1 MFETLRNVWKIEEL
15 RKKVLYTVFMLIL
28 YRLLC
33 VVPVPGVDLASVQEG
48 LETFSLLQFMNSIT
62 GSNLQM
68 YTIMAMGISP
78 YINASII
85 MQLLTV
91 AIPKL
96 EEMNKSGEEGRK
108 KIAQITRYVTV
119 ALGFLQAVALTSA
132 IGAQASGG
140 TFGLITIGFCMA
152 AGTAL
157 AMWIGERI
165 TENGIGNG
173 ISLLIFAGIISNF
186 ANQIAVG
193 AYNAWH
199 MPSYLLIALPVLI
212 ISLVLIVAVTCVDL
226 AERRVPV
233 QYAKRVVGRKMY
245 GGQSTHLPMK
255 VNMSGVLP
263 IIFAQSIAS
272 LPATICAFVPKWQ
285 SSWIMKHV
293 FDTTTWPYIV
303 LYFLLIIFF
312 SYFYS
317 TIQFNPIEVANNLK
331 KNGGFIPGFRAGK
344 PTSEFIQKV
353 LNKITLFGA
362 IYLSVI
368 AITPLIIS
376 ACSQAEQLTGISLGG
391 TSIIIVVGVA
401 LETVRALE
409 AQMLMRNYKGFLS

>member
-1 MFETLRNVWKIEEL
+1 MLETLRIVWRIEEL
-15 RKKVLYTVFMLIL
+15 RKKVLYTIFMLVL

-119 ALGFLQAVALTSA
+119 GLGFVQAVALTSA
-132 IGAQASGG
+132 IGAQAGGG

-193 AYNAWH
+193 AYNVWF
-199 MPSYLLIALPVLI
+199 MPSYLLIALPILI

-226 AERRVPV
+226 GERRVPV

-245 GGQSTHLPMK
+245 GGQSTHIPLK
-255 VNMSGVLP
+255 VNSSGVLP
-263 IIFAQSIAS
+263 LIFASALMQF
-272 LPATICAFVPKWQ
+272 PPTILAMFGSNWWDQHINVMGFWYQ
-285 SSWIMKHV
+285 LV
-293 FDTTTWPYIV
+293 FA
-303 LYFLLIIFF
+303 LLIIGFTF
-312 SYFYS
+312 FYS
-317 TIQFNPIEVANNLK
+317 SISFNPDEIAKNMQQ
-331 KNGGFIPGFRAGK
+331 NGGSIPGIRQGK
-344 PTSEFIQKV
+344 PTSTFIA
-353 LNKITLFGA
+353 KITKRINLFGA
-362 IYLSVI
+362 LFLAALATIPTLIYGI
-368 AITPLIIS
+368 ANVSLPFQASSLLIAVS
-376 ACSQAEQLTGISLGG
+376 
-391 TSIIIVVGVA
+391 VA
-401 LETVRALE
+401 LETTRQLE
-409 AQMLMRNYKGFLS
+409 SQILMRHYKGFLK

>member
-132 IGAQASGG
+132 GCVPASL
-140 TFGLITIGFCMA
+140 TNSRMA
-152 AGTAL
+152 A
-157 AMWIGERI
+157 RH
-165 TENGIGNG
+165 
-173 ISLLIFAGIISNF
+173 SLYSLMEAARASSSII
-186 ANQIAVG
+186 
-193 AYNAWH
+193 
-199 MPSYLLIALPVLI
+199 VLQH
-212 ISLVLIVAVTCVDL
+212 SSTPRFTSV
-226 AERRVPV
+226 
-233 QYAKRVVGRKMY
+233 YASMLYWRPASMKR
-245 GGQSTHLPMK
+245 
-255 VNMSGVLP
+255 
-263 IIFAQSIAS
+263 F
-272 LPATICAFVPKWQ
+272 CAFV
-285 SSWIMKHV
+285 
-293 FDTTTWPYIV
+293 T
-303 LYFLLIIFF
+303 
-312 SYFYS
+312 
-317 TIQFNPIEVANNLK
+317 
-331 KNGGFIPGFRAGK
+331 
-344 PTSEFIQKV
+344 
-353 LNKITLFGA
+353 
-362 IYLSVI
+362 
-368 AITPLIIS
+368 
-376 ACSQAEQLTGISLGG
+376 
-391 TSIIIVVGVA
+391 
-401 LETVRALE
+401 
-409 AQMLMRNYKGFLS
+409 

>member
-226 AERRVPV
+226 AERRVPG
-233 QYAKRVVGRKMY
+233 VGH
-245 GGQSTHLPMK
+245 GG
-255 VNMSGVLP
+255 
-263 IIFAQSIAS
+263 
-272 LPATICAFVPKWQ
+272 
-285 SSWIMKHV
+285 
-293 FDTTTWPYIV
+293 
-303 LYFLLIIFF
+303 
-312 SYFYS
+312 
-317 TIQFNPIEVANNLK
+317 
-331 KNGGFIPGFRAGK
+331 GGGCGDH
-344 PTSEFIQKV
+344 
-353 LNKITLFGA
+353 
-362 IYLSVI
+362 
-368 AITPLIIS
+368 
-376 ACSQAEQLTGISLGG
+376 
-391 TSIIIVVGVA
+391 
-401 LETVRALE
+401 
-409 AQMLMRNYKGFLS
+409 

>member
-193 AYNAWH
+193 AYNVWH
-199 MPSYLLIALPVLI
+199 VPSYLLIALPVLI

-226 AERRVPV
+226 GERRVPV

-245 GGQSTHLPMK
+245 GGQSTHIPLK
-255 VNMSGVLP
+255 VNSSGRV
-263 IIFAQSIAS
+263 
-272 LPATICAFVPKWQ
+272 C
-285 SSWIMKHV
+285 
-293 FDTTTWPYIV
+293 
-303 LYFLLIIFF
+303 
-312 SYFYS
+312 
-317 TIQFNPIEVANNLK
+317 
-331 KNGGFIPGFRAGK
+331 R
-344 PTSEFIQKV
+344 
-353 LNKITLFGA
+353 
-362 IYLSVI
+362 
-368 AITPLIIS
+368 
-376 ACSQAEQLTGISLGG
+376 
-391 TSIIIVVGVA
+391 
-401 LETVRALE
+401 
-409 AQMLMRNYKGFLS
+409 

>member
-245 GGQSTHLPMK
+245 GGQSTHIPLK
-255 VNMSGVLP
+255 VNSSGVLAADLRLGADAVP
-263 IIFAQSIAS
+263 ADDSCDVRQQLVGPAHQCDGLLVSIGVRAVDHRLHVLLFVHFLQSGRNCQEYAAKWRQHPGHS
-272 LPATICAFVPKWQ
+272 PGQAHCAVYRQDHQAHQLVWRAVPRSIGDDSDPDLRHRERFVAVPG
-285 SSWIMKHV
+285 
-293 FDTTTWPYIV
+293 
-303 LYFLLIIFF
+303 L
-312 SYFYS
+312 
-317 TIQFNPIEVANNLK
+317 VAVDCSFCGSRNDA
-331 KNGGFIPGFRAGK
+331 PAGK
-344 PTSEFIQKV
+344 PDSDAPLQGLPE
-353 LNKITLFGA
+353 
-362 IYLSVI
+362 VI
-368 AITPLIIS
+368 
-376 ACSQAEQLTGISLGG
+376 E
-391 TSIIIVVGVA
+391 
-401 LETVRALE
+401 VRI
-409 AQMLMRNYKGFLS
+409 